1 MHGDRSTED
10 TAKARAPT
18 ETRFVQHAYVLKAAA
33 RPPHSK
39 WVRVGRYF
47 GFREIGKGN
56 MRALLLSKY
65 RQLEMA
71 EVPTPAAGAGE
82 VLIRVG
88 ACGICG
94 SDVHGYDG
102 TSGRRIPP
110 IVMGHEAAGR
120 IAAVGAGVTGLTEG
134 DRVTFDSTI
143 YCGACGYC
151 KRGEVNLCDHR
162 QVLGVSC
169 GDYSRAG
176 AFAEFVAVPARV
188 VYKLPDSIS
197 FAEAAM
203 LEAVA
208 VAIHAVLLAEI
219 SAESTALVVGAGT
232 IGLLIL
238 QALRAA
244 GYRRVFVSDVD
255 ATRLK
260 LAKELGATDVLLADK
275 QDVVPEISQRTG
287 GVGVDVAMEAVGRD
301 ETVNAAI
308 ASVRKG
314 GTVVL
319 VGNISPS
326 ATLPLQK
333 VVTRQI
339 RLQGSCASAREY
351 PQAIALMGSGAIRVK
366 PLITAI
372 APLAEGPQ
380 WFERL
385 YAREPNLLKVVL
397 TPGSVS

>member
-1 MHGDRSTED
+1 M
-10 TAKARAPT
+10 K
-18 ETRFVQHAYVLKAAA
+18 
-33 RPPHSK
+33 
-39 WVRVGRYF
+39 
-47 GFREIGKGN
+47 
-56 MRALLLSKY
+56 ALLLSKY
-65 RQLEMA
+65 RELA
-71 EVPTPAAGAGE
+71 IADVPMPAVGYGD

-102 TSGRRIPP
+102 SSGRRIPP

-120 IAAVGAGVTGLTEG
+120 ISAVGAGVTGLTDG

-143 YCGACGYC
+143 YCGACRYC
-151 KRGEVNLCDHR
+151 KSGEVNLCDNR

-176 AFAEFVAVPARV
+176 AFAEFVTVPARV

-197 FAEAAM
+197 FAEAAL

-208 VAIHAVLLAEI
+208 VAIHAVSLAEI
-219 SAESTALVVGAGT
+219 SADTSALVVGAGT
-232 IGLLIL
+232 IGVLIL

-244 GYRRVFVSDVD
+244 GCRRVFVSDVD
-255 ATRLK
+255 ATRLRM
-260 LAKELGATDVLLADK
+260 AIDLGAEDVLSASEDTVEQILR
-275 QDVVPEISQRTG
+275 RTG
-287 GVGVDVAMEAVGRD
+287 GIGADVAMEAVGRN

-314 GTVVL
+314 GSVVL
-319 VGNISPS
+319 VGNISS
-326 ATLPLQK
+326 EVTLPLQK

-339 RLQGSCASAREY
+339 RLQGSCASAGEY
-351 PQAIALMGSGAIRVK
+351 PEAIALLASGAIRVK

-397 TPGSVS
+397 TPGSDL